1 MHRTAPFCMRKPA
14 LGRTP
19 LAIGNHQEGERRDQR
34 EMQEG
39 VNNPGTPFQ
48 AQVFGCYVCRRCRLS
63 FAEPL
68 RSDWSS
74 SRSSLATPS
83 TRLENCLS
91 SLVSRND
98 CSSDL
103 SNRSISAS
111 SSGVQNRAL
120 IMTSFPAG
128 FVVEIVDQ
136 TSSFGGGSRPSR
148 RSCSFRSWT
157 LAQSTGSA

>member
-1 MHRTAPFCMRKPA
+1 MHRKAPSFLMRNLRLEERPGRVEFIRKEKDGISEKPK
-14 LGRTP
+14 RS
-19 LAIGNHQEGERRDQR
+19 
-34 EMQEG
+34 
-39 VNNPGTPFQ
+39 VFPGTPFQ
-48 AQVFGCYVCRRCRLS
+48 AQVFGCYSCRRFRLS
-63 FAEPL
+63 FAESL

-91 SLVSRND
+91 SLVSRNV

-111 SSGVQNRAL
+111 SSGVQDRTL
-120 IMTSFPAG
+120 IMTSLPAG

-148 RSCSFRSWT
+148 RSCSFRS
-157 LAQSTGSA
+157 